1 MSWDESALPHDIVRI
16 LDSPKT
22 LAELSTELDVTDA
35 RILWY
40 LNRLQDSG
48 RVSTVDDKWS
58 RTGAGEPYGAQPAEL
73 GDDHT
78 ILPGQTVYDFRQ
90 AYADAAAGMFGPD
103 YSQGSGE
110 HGGRLSREQAIEF
123 QQRLSALIA
132 EYFAPGRADRSGTK
146 YGFHWVFTPTDL
158 HPLDDS

>member
-1 MSWDESALPHDIVRI
+1 MTWDESALPRDIVRT

-22 LAELSTELDVTDA
+22 IAELSEEFGITDA

-40 LNRLQDSG
+40 LERLRAAD
-48 RVSTVDDKWS
+48 RVSTMDGRWS
-58 RTGAGEPYGAQPAEL
+58 RTAVGERYCAEPYDP

-78 ILPGQTVYDFRQ
+78 ILPGRTVYDFRQ
-90 AYADAAAGMFGPD
+90 AFADAAAGMFGSD
-103 YSQGSGE
+103 FIQGGGE
-110 HGGRLSREQAIEF
+110 HGGRLSREQAVEF
-123 QQRLSALIA
+123 RERLTALIA